1 MDHPKGNQVLT
12 GVVLLSGGLLFLIV
26 TLVLSLMS
34 PSPGLFIAPDPIP
47 WVLAALFCIGFIE
60 ASVYWLRQS
69 LAIDESMLEYPEAN
83 IWSSIG
89 RILQYTDAIISL
101 TILIAVG
108 GILVFFLLV
117 LLGGPLRFTLSTP
130 FLTLVVIYGI
140 YALIRK
146 PLHAGLDRMA
156 GLAGKRLKNY
166 MPRYTLTG
174 RGIIIDLRMK
184 DFGDPSKK
192 YEFPVGFDEL
202 DEVRVLT
209 YAEADALV
217 RYRVGPNLD
226 LGLRQAG
233 DLYRY
238 VKGEIS
244 RPSVFARVA
253 TNRPNVLLKGPAIF
267 YLISFENE
275 DHEELV
281 RVFQDFQKSA
291 VRMGHS

>member
-1 MDHPKGNQVLT
+1 MDYPKRNQVLT
-12 GVVLLSGGLLFLIV
+12 GIVLLSGGLLFLII

-34 PSPGLFIAPDPIP
+34 PRPGLFIAPDPLP
-47 WVLAALFCIGFIE
+47 WILIAIFCICFIE

-69 LAIDESMLEYPEAN
+69 LAIDEAMLEYREEN
-83 IWSSIG
+83 IWSSLG
-89 RILQYTDAIISL
+89 RIFQYVDTIISL
-101 TILIAVG
+101 TIIIAIG
-108 GILVFFLLV
+108 GILIFFLLV
-117 LLGGPLRFTLSTP
+117 LLGSPLRFTLSTP
-130 FLTLVVIYGI
+130 FLILVVIYGV
-140 YALIRK
+140 YVLIRK

-156 GLAGKRLKNY
+156 GLAGKRLQEN
-166 MPRYTLTG
+166 MPHYTLTE
-174 RGIIIDLRMK
+174 RGIVIDLRMK
-184 DFGDPSKK
+184 DLRDPSKK

-217 RYRVGPNLD
+217 RYRIGPNVD
-226 LGLRQAG
+226 LGLRQVG

-267 YLISFENE
+267 YLISFGNE
-275 DHEELV
+275 DHEELI
-281 RVFQDFQKSA
+281 RVFQDF
-291 VRMGHS
+291 RR